1 MNEQEQARFEAEIDN
16 MTQMQMARLW
26 RFAPA
31 GHPFFDRRLPLW
43 DRFETRFKALG
54 GFTPEIS
61 KAIG

>member
-1 MNEQEQARFEAEIDN
+1 MNDQEQAKWEAQIDN
-16 MTQMQMARLW
+16 MTQTEMAQLW

-43 DRFETRFKALG
+43 ERFEARFKALG